1 MSMKDAYQQ
10 KLEVQLEEWKAD
22 IDKMK
27 AKADQADADVKIEY
41 HDRIEDLQLKQEAA
55 QEKLK
60 ELREA
65 GEGAWED
72 LKTGVELAWTSLG
85 EAVKSVKSRFK

>member
-1 MSMKDAYQQ
+1 MGMKEAYQQ
-10 KLEVQLEEWKAD
+10 KLEAQLDEWKAD

-27 AKADQADADVKIEY
+27 AKADKADADAQLEY
-41 HDRIEDLQLKQEAA
+41 YKRIEDLRLKQQAA

-60 ELREA
+60 ELGEA

-72 LKTGVELAWTSLG
+72 LKTGVELALSSLR
-85 EAVKSVKSRFK
+85 EAVKSAGSRFK